1 MAEKHQKYDL
11 ALAVYEAC
19 LEPGFHQKFLGKKY
33 EELKS
38 RLGSK
43 ENKREPKLNLFMQGE
58 LR

>member
-1 MAEKHQKYDL
+1 MSEMAEKHQKYDL

-43 ENKREPKLNLFMQGE
+43 ENKRVRSFILP
-58 LR
+58 